1 MTDSAQM
8 LPEAWRG
15 DGLTSAVE
23 GLLSLRQFG
32 LVTRLLAIEGV
43 TGAAAHWAHVGSAL
57 MNLDMHDS
65 SMVPGEP
72 TVDASL
78 KERLGEV
85 RWPNSPDALPRGPLS
100 DLAPTYRLML
110 EVLAVHRL
118 RGETSTEL
126 AILHL
131 MAEYLP
137 LLAWGAVTGDA
148 GDPSRLRNLLAGPG
162 ARWHSDTCPL
172 NRAERGGF
180 AAAVHG
186 EAWDVYLRDR
196 HSRISSAL
204 AVCGGV
210 PNPVLSD
217 SSSRVCRRQCSV
229 MDGVDGIAWRMTLA
243 RRFRDSSVLQLRH
256 DAPVGHFFSVPAESE
271 IEHAW
276 HETWEGLIADGD
288 ETPAGENPLR
298 GMQPQGA
305 MECLAN
311 LLGYVAGDHGPM
323 QPATLVA
330 DVAAVVRREIAAL

>member
-1 MTDSAQM
+1 MTDSPDM
-8 LPEAWRG
+8 LPATWRG
-15 DGLTSAVE
+15 DGLASAVE

-32 LVTRLLAIEGV
+32 LVTRLLATEGV
-43 TGAAAHWAHVGSAL
+43 TGAAARWAHVGTAL

-65 SMVPGEP
+65 SMVLRES
-72 TVDASL
+72 TADASL
-78 KERLGEV
+78 GARLREV
-85 RWPNSPDALPRGPLS
+85 RWPESPEALPRGPLS

-137 LLAWGAVTGDA
+137 LLAWGAATGDA
-148 GDPSRLRNLLAGPG
+148 GDPSRLRDRLTDPG
-162 ARWHSDTCPL
+162 ARWHHDTCPL

-180 AAAVHG
+180 AAAVNG

-210 PNPVLSD
+210 PAPVLRD

-229 MDGVDGIAWRMTLA
+229 MEGVTGVAWRMTLA

-271 IEHAW
+271 IERAW
-276 HETWEGLIADGD
+276 LETWQGLIADGD

-298 GMQPQGA
+298 GAQPQGA
-305 MECLAN
+305 MECLAH
-311 LLGYVAGDHGPM
+311 LLGYVAGEHGPM
-323 QPATLVA
+323 EPATLVA
-330 DVAAVVRREIAAL
+330 DVADAVRREIAAR